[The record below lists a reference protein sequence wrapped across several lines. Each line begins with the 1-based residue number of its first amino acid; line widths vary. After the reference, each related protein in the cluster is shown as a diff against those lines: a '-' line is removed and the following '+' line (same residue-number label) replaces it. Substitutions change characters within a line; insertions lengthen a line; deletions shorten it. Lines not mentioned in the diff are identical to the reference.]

1 MSSLQQCKASSV
13 KLKDFLR
20 SYLKS
25 YRGPDHNTWFGTKIE
40 GPGLS
45 GGPTSEGT
53 AKPHMHPPP
62 PAPPPPGGGAG
73 AGGPP
78 APPAPS
84 MPKIPGGA
92 PPSGGTPGGGPAPPK
107 QGEAG
112 IKESKKKPND
122 QLDPCAGNPDAPKPC
137 GAGPYGNKD
146 AVQLKKNEKELMAP
160 LGPALKMAKVND
172 KIKAM
177 LDKHKKKE

>member
-1 MSSLQQCKASSV
+1 MAQLARVQ
-13 KLKDFLR
+13 R
-20 SYLKS
+20 S
-25 YRGPDHNTWFGTKIE
+25 HIC
-40 GPGLS
+40 
-45 GGPTSEGT
+45 
-53 AKPHMHPPP
+53 PPP
-62 PAPPPPGGGAG
+62 PAPPPAGGG
-73 AGGPP
+73 GGCWWTTCTTCTTY
-78 APPAPS
+78 A
-84 MPKIPGGA
+84 KNTRWR

-112 IKESKKKPND
+112 SRSRKKPND

-172 KIKAM
+172 KIKRL
-177 LDKHKKKE
+177 LDKHKKKEEEKEKKDKGKEEKRKRGRRKE

>member
-1 MSSLQQCKASSV
+1 M
-13 KLKDFLR
+13 R

-84 MPKIPGGA
+84 MLKIPGGA
-92 PPSGGTPGGGPAPPK
+92 PPSGGTPGVDQRPL
-107 QGEAG
+107 
-112 IKESKKKPND
+112 SKAR
-122 QLDPCAGNPDAPKPC
+122 LD
-137 GAGPYGNKD
+137 
-146 AVQLKKNEKELMAP
+146 
-160 LGPALKMAKVND
+160 
-172 KIKAM
+172 
-177 LDKHKKKE
+177 

>member
-1 MSSLQQCKASSV
+1 M
-13 KLKDFLR
+13 
-20 SYLKS
+20 
-25 YRGPDHNTWFGTKIE
+25 G
-40 GPGLS
+40 
-45 GGPTSEGT
+45 
-53 AKPHMHPPP
+53 
-62 PAPPPPGGGAG
+62 
-73 AGGPP
+73 
-78 APPAPS
+78 PPAPS

-177 LDKHKKKE
+177 LDKHKKKEEEKEKKI